1 MNLGSKSF
9 PPPAGASSALSPVA
23 TQAVTAT
30 SAADKQS
37 WPSDSSRDDS
47 ADSSLSSSPH
57 KGTATTPTVGFP
69 AAAAASSTA
78 APSAPAVAGPATQA
92 ATLAALP
99 GMAGPPATPGSAQPP
114 GGSGLLNSGPAN
126 SGPASSGPPS
136 TLPASGEFPVNPGG
150 GPVQTAQIVN
160 QATVNQAAQSE
171 MRIALNTSAFGN
183 VEVRAVVHAN
193 DVGVVIGSEKGDLR
207 SLLSNDLPGIANTLQ
222 QQNLQLNQVSFHQPS
237 PGFGF
242 SSQMSSG
249 GDGQPR
255 WFASRPVATMTPSA
269 EAQGAESNEPA
280 AGLRPG
286 GGIGLNILA

>member
-1 MNLGSKSF
+1 PL
-9 PPPAGASSALSPVA
+9 A

-30 SAADKQS
+30 SAADNQS
-37 WPSDSSRDDS
+37 SPPDTSGDDS
-47 ADSSLSSSPH
+47 ADSSLSSSSPH
-57 KGTATTPTVGFP
+57 KGTAATPTVGFP
-69 AAAAASSTA
+69 AAAASSTA
-78 APSAPAVAGPATQA
+78 ATPAPAVAGPATQA

-255 WFASRPVATMTPSA
+255 SFASRPVAPLTPSA
-269 EAQGAESNEPA
+269 EATGAESNEPA